1 MNTKRAVL
9 KNAVIFDLDGVLLDS
24 MPYYCEAWST
34 AFATQNIIIDNN
46 EFYEREGEQRI
57 KTVTEI
63 FEKSKGYQPSTR
75 VSEEILNTMHDAFF
89 RSFRPKFFPCT
100 RELLTGLAGKGTALG
115 LVTGSENLEQMFE
128 LESDLLCLFHA
139 VVTGQ
144 DTKEGKPAPDPYKL
158 AVQRL
163 GLPIPYCCAVENAP
177 LGVRSAKAAGLF
189 CYAVRNTSPLQ
200 VYKLQ
205 KAGADV
211 VCNSNKEL
219 IKWLV

>member
-1 MNTKRAVL
+1 MELSFCYTKYRSRQ
-9 KNAVIFDLDGVLLDS
+9 D
-24 MPYYCEAWST
+24 
-34 AFATQNIIIDNN
+34 

-57 KTVTEI
+57 KSIIEI
-63 FEKSKGYQPSTR
+63 FENSKGYQPSKR
-75 VSEEILNTMHDAFF
+75 VSEGILNTMRDTFF
-89 RSFRPKFFPCT
+89 KSFRPKFFPCT
-100 RELLTGLAGKGTALG
+100 RELLTGLVGKGTAGG

-128 LESDLLCLFHA
+128 LESNLLGLFQA

-163 GLPIPYCCAVENAP
+163 GLPTPYCCAVDNAP
-177 LGVRSAKAAGLF
+177 LGIRSAKAAGLF

-200 VYKLQ
+200 ADKLQ
-205 KAGADV
+205 RVGADV